1 MFNTLTK
8 ILSKEKLEKLESQL
22 VFQDRDGSYN
32 LFGEYIIEKKPQGY
46 VLEKKRTFTVLTF
59 SELRHA
65 VTWATF
71 DKLNRVIE
79 SNKILD
85 LDRQLSGTSENMK
98 AHDRLC
104 KSAKDLEKKTIYLN
118 KVNED
123 RVKKRR
129 ILSEMEDFV
138 EKAKAWQYKQF
149 ENNPIK

>member
-8 ILSKEKLEKLESQL
+8 ILSKDKLEKLESQL

-32 LFGEYIIEKKPQGY
+32 LFGEYIIEKKPEGY
-46 VLEKKRTFTVLTF
+46 VLEKKRTFTVFTF

>member
-8 ILSKEKLEKLESQL
+8 ILSKDKLEKLESQL

-32 LFGEYIIEKKPQGY
+32 LFGEYIIEKKPEGY
-46 VLEKKRTFTVLTF
+46 VLEKKRTFTVFTF

-104 KSAKDLEKKTIYLN
+104 KSAKDLDKKTIYLN